1 VVRFWTRF
9 SRVAA
14 CRLQAGGSFRSS
26 KRSARTTG
34 QKEFPLKAD
43 ASTVTAEK
51 KKQRHTTALALVLA
65 AASWSG
71 HIAPRA
77 AAPSNVAQ
85 TARTDLRRDI
95 DGILS
100 RPALERA
107 YWGILV
113 RSLAANDSL
122 YALNA
127 GKLMMPASNMKIVT
141 LLTAADRL
149 GWAYTYETRLVAAGP
164 ITAGKLEGDL
174 VVVGSGDPTI
184 SHEGLGSDVLD
195 LWAERVK
202 AAGIRAIDGRIVGDD
217 NAFDDETL
225 GPGWAWDYLA
235 SGYATGV
242 GALQLNE
249 NVVWVTATPAQTVGS
264 PALVSISPDDSGLDV
279 RSDLKTTA
287 VGTTAAVT
295 TRRLPGSSRLALRGS
310 VPVGTTPILIKVSV
324 DNPTQYF
331 VNALRATLIAHGI
344 DVQGPAVDIDDLAS
358 SQPQQERT
366 VLASYRSPPLSTL
379 AIRMMKWSQNLY
391 AETLL
396 KTMGAVAGA
405 AGVPGGREAVRSTLD
420 SWGVSPTGLVMIDGS
435 GLSRYNLVTPE
446 TLVTILT
453 RARRDER
460 LRGTFEEALPIA
472 GRDGTLEGRMK
483 NTPAENNVRAK
494 TGSIANARGI
504 SGYVKTA
511 DGEPLV
517 FSILANNFE
526 ILADEIDRATDAI
539 LIRLA
544 RFKR

>member
-1 VVRFWTRF
+1 
-9 SRVAA
+9 
-14 CRLQAGGSFRSS
+14 
-26 KRSARTTG
+26 
-34 QKEFPLKAD
+34 
-43 ASTVTAEK
+43 VTAEK
-51 KKQRHTTALALVLA
+51 KKQRHTAVLALALVA
-65 AASWSG
+65 APWSG
-71 HIAPRA
+71 QIASRA
-77 AAPSNVAQ
+77 AVPSYLAQ
-85 TARTDLRRDI
+85 TTLTDLRRDI
-95 DGILS
+95 NGILG

-107 YWGILV
+107 YWGVLV
-113 RSLAANDSL
+113 RSLTANDTL

-141 LLTAADRL
+141 LLTAAERL

-202 AAGIRAIDGRIVGDD
+202 AAGIRAVDGRIVGDD

-249 NVVWVTATPAQTVGS
+249 NVVWVTATPAPTVGS
-264 PALVSISPDDSGLDV
+264 PALVSISPDNSGLDV

-287 VGTTAAVT
+287 VGTPAAVT

-310 VPVGTTPILIKVSV
+310 VPVDTTPILIRVSV

-358 SQPQQERT
+358 SQLQKEGA

-379 AIRMMKWSQNLY
+379 ALRMMKWSQNLY

-405 AGVPGGREAVRSTLD
+405 PGVPGGREAVRSTLD

-453 RARRDER
+453 RARRDQR
-460 LRGTFEEALPIA
+460 LRGTFEETLPIA
-472 GRDGTLEGRMK
+472 GRDGTLEGRLK

-494 TGSIANARGI
+494 TGSIANARGM

-526 ILADEIDRATDAI
+526 TLADEIDRATDAI